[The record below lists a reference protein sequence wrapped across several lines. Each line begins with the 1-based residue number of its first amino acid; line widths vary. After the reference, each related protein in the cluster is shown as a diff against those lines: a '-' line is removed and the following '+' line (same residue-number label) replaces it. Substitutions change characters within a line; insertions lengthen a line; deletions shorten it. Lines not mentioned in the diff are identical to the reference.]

1 MMRLANG
8 IVLDK
13 DTTFGE
19 LKFSALR
26 REVRIQNED
35 GSVSDEIK
43 ERTYD
48 LKSKGQGRM
57 IQVSIPAS
65 VPLKEFDYNARVE
78 LINPIADTVAIIEKE
93 YVDTHHV
100 ENFVENFA
108 KVYYSWEQSDK
119 SIDNR
124 MESLKGYLTDEL
136 QALNVDT
143 VRKDIPVSS
152 SVRGFQIWTVEPTGD
167 NEFNVTYSVDQLITE
182 GENTKTVHSAYIVSV
197 YVDGSGNMVLVKNPT
212 ITNIPKKSS
221 YKPKAIESE
230 GTVDSITTNEI
241 NEFLTTFF
249 KLYPT
254 ATASELSY
262 YVNDGILKPIG
273 KEYIFQE
280 LVNPIHNRKDN
291 QVTVSLTV
299 EYIDQQTKATQ
310 VSQFDLVL
318 EKNGSNWKIIE

>member
-1 MMRLANG
+1 MMKFRKNQNKEKQIPKEKKPRVYYKVNPHKKVVIALW
-8 IVLDK
+8 VLL
-13 DTTFGE
+13 G
-19 LKFSALR
+19 LSFS
-26 REVRIQNED
+26 
-35 GSVSDEIK
+35 
-43 ERTYD
+43 
-48 LKSKGQGRM
+48 
-57 IQVSIPAS
+57 
-65 VPLKEFDYNARVE
+65 
-78 LINPIADTVAIIEKE
+78 
-93 YVDTHHV
+93 
-100 ENFVENFA
+100 FA

>member
-1 MMRLANG
+1 MRLANG

-78 LINPIADTVAIIEKE
+78 LINP
-93 YVDTHHV
+93 
-100 ENFVENFA
+100 
-108 KVYYSWEQSDK
+108 
-119 SIDNR
+119 
-124 MESLKGYLTDEL
+124 
-136 QALNVDT
+136 
-143 VRKDIPVSS
+143 
-152 SVRGFQIWTVEPTGD
+152 
-167 NEFNVTYSVDQLITE
+167 
-182 GENTKTVHSAYIVSV
+182 
-197 YVDGSGNMVLVKNPT
+197 

-318 EKNGSNWKIIE
+318 EKNGSNWKIVK

>member
-1 MMRLANG
+1 MRLANG

-78 LINPIADTVAIIEKE
+78 LINPIADTVATAT
-93 YVDTHHV
+93 YQGADVDWYIKADDIV
-100 ENFVENFA
+100 
-108 KVYYSWEQSDK
+108 
-119 SIDNR
+119 
-124 MESLKGYLTDEL
+124 LT
-136 QALNVDT
+136 
-143 VRKDIPVSS
+143 KDSS
-152 SVRGFQIWTVEPTGD
+152 SFKAQPQAKKEPTQDKQSLGRK
-167 NEFNVTYSVDQLITE
+167 E
-182 GENTKTVHSAYIVSV
+182 
-197 YVDGSGNMVLVKNPT
+197 
-212 ITNIPKKSS
+212 
-221 YKPKAIESE
+221 
-230 GTVDSITTNEI
+230 
-241 NEFLTTFF
+241 TFSHE
-249 KLYPT
+249 T
-254 ATASELSY
+254 AW